1 MKAIGIIPARYGS
14 TRFPGKPLADIL
26 GKPMIQ
32 HVWERA
38 SRTKTLKKVIIATDD
53 ERIIE
58 KAKEFGAE
66 AVLTSPSLSSGTER
80 VAEAVRDLDVDI
92 VANIQGDEPL
102 IEPKAIDEAVK
113 SLIND
118 PKIPMATLAYQTTKK
133 EEIEDP
139 NVVKVVFNKD
149 NFALYFSRSPIPFSK
164 IQDPGSRLQA
174 YKHLGLYIYR
184 KEFLAKL
191 VQLEPSPLESI
202 EGLEQL
208 RVLENGYRIKVVET
222 KYDSVGVDT
231 PEDLEKVKAHLRS
244 SKGVRG

>member
-1 MKAIGIIPARYGS
+1 MKAIGVIPARYSS
-14 TRFPGKPLADIL
+14 TRFPGKPLVNIL

-38 SRTKTLKKVIIATDD
+38 FQAKTLEKVIIATDD
-53 ERIIE
+53 ERILK

-80 VAEAVRDLDVDI
+80 VAEAAKDLDVDI

-102 IEPKAIDEAVK
+102 IEPQAIDEAIK
-113 SLIND
+113 FLINN
-118 PKIPMATLAYQTTKK
+118 PKIPMATLAYRMIKK
-133 EEIEDP
+133 KEIEDP
-139 NVVKVVFNKD
+139 NVVKVVFDKD
-149 NFALYFSRSPIPFSK
+149 NFALYFSRSPIPYLKEYRSPFTVHRS
-164 IQDPGSRLQA
+164 PF

-184 KEFLAKL
+184 KEFLLKLAKMD
-191 VQLEPSPLESI
+191 PSSIEKI

-208 RVLENGYRIKVVET
+208 RVLENGYKIKIVET

-231 PEDLEKVKAHLRS
+231 PEDLEKVKAMI
-244 SKGVRG
+244 KGEQK

>member
-1 MKAIGIIPARYGS
+1 MKTIGIIPARYGS

-38 SRTKTLKKVIIATDD
+38 SQAKTLEKVIIATDD
-53 ERIIE
+53 ERILK

-80 VAEAVRDLDVDI
+80 VADAVKDLEVDI

-102 IEPKAIDEAVK
+102 IEPKAINEAIE
-113 SLIND
+113 SLVND
-118 PKIPMATLAYQTTKK
+118 PKIPMATLAYKTTKK
-133 EEIEDP
+133 EEIRDP
-139 NVVKVVFNKD
+139 NVVKVVFDKD
-149 NFALYFSRSPIPFSK
+149 NLALYFSRFPIPFSK
-164 IQDPGSRLQA
+164 EYSSLF

-191 VQLEPSPLESI
+191 IQLGPSPLEKI

-208 RVLENGYRIKVVET
+208 RVLASGYRIKVVET
-222 KYDSVGVDT
+222 EYDSIGVDT
-231 PEDLEKVKAHLRS
+231 PEDLERVRALV
-244 SKGVRG
+244 SKKLKMQNER

>member
-14 TRFPGKPLADIL
+14 KRFPGKSLVDIF

-38 SRTKTLKKVIIATDD
+38 SQARTLERVIIATDD
-53 ERIIE
+53 ERILE

-80 VAEAVRDLDVDI
+80 VAVAARDWDVDI

-102 IEPKAIDEAVK
+102 IAPQAIDEAIQ
-113 SLIND
+113 SLIDN
-118 PKIPMATLAYQTTKK
+118 PKIPMATLAYRTTKK

-139 NVVKVVFNKD
+139 NVVKVVFTKD
-149 NFALYFSRSPIPFSK
+149 NFALYFSRSPIPYPKEYHSPF
-164 IQDPGSRLQA
+164 
-174 YKHLGLYIYR
+174 YKHLGLYVYR
-184 KEFLAKL
+184 KEFLLKLAKMK
-191 VQLEPSPLESI
+191 PTPLERM

-222 KYDSVGVDT
+222 EHDSIGVDT
-231 PEDLEKVKAHLRS
+231 PGDLERVKSHLR
-244 SKGVRG
+244 KQ

>member
-1 MKAIGIIPARYGS
+1 MKAIGVIPARYGS

-32 HVWERA
+32 YVWERA
-38 SRTKTLKKVIIATDD
+38 SRAKTLEKVIITTDD
-53 ERIIE
+53 ERILK

-80 VAEAVRDLDVDI
+80 VAEAAKGLEVDI

-102 IEPKAIDEAVK
+102 IEPQAIDEAIK
-113 SLIND
+113 SLIDN
-118 PKIPMATLAYQTTKK
+118 PKIPVATLAYRMIKKK
-133 EEIEDP
+133 EIKDP
-139 NVVKVVFNKD
+139 NVVKVVLDKD
-149 NFALYFSRSPIPFSK
+149 NFALYFSRAPIPFSR
-164 IQDPGSRLQA
+164 IQDPGSWITV

-184 KEFLAKL
+184 KEFLLKLAKMNPSS
-191 VQLEPSPLESI
+191 LEKI

-222 KYDSVGVDT
+222 EYDSVGVDT
-231 PEDLEKVKAHLRS
+231 PEDLEKVKAMI
-244 SKGVRG
+244 RG

>member
-1 MKAIGIIPARYGS
+1 MKAIGVIPARYGS

-38 SRTKTLKKVIIATDD
+38 SQAKTLGKVIIATDD
-53 ERIIE
+53 ESILR

-80 VAEAVRDLDVDI
+80 VAETVKDLDADI

-102 IEPKAIDEAVK
+102 IEPRAIDEAIK
-113 SLIND
+113 SLIDN
-118 PKIPMATLAYQTTKK
+118 PEIPMATLAYKMTKK

-139 NVVKVVFNKD
+139 NVVKVVFDKD
-149 NFALYFSRSPIPFSK
+149 NFALYFSRSPIPYSK
-164 IQDPGSRLQA
+164 LKTQNSKFKT
-174 YKHLGLYIYR
+174 YKHLGLYVYR
-184 KEFLAKL
+184 KEFLLKLAKMK
-191 VQLEPSPLESI
+191 PTPLERM

-222 KYDSVGVDT
+222 EYDSIGVDT
-231 PEDLEKVKAHLRS
+231 PRDLEKVRAIIKMPPR
-244 SKGVRG
+244 